1 VNIIKFVVQQINI
14 RHSYIVYMAPDIPN
28 FGYPTCSRD
37 TFDQNNIARIS
48 PIIQKARHMCHMP
61 SPRWLINRLPVSTSR
76 CCQLCYCTSAPQA
89 ELHAHT
95 HQAREASLPNTDC

>member
-1 VNIIKFVVQQINI
+1 LPCAMENAPLCRAPENMCTAKIETHGNHRFSGSDFVHIIKFVVQQINI

-61 SPRWLINRLPVSTSR
+61 SPR
-76 CCQLCYCTSAPQA
+76 
-89 ELHAHT
+89 
-95 HQAREASLPNTDC
+95 